1 LTQEPSPRAAIC
13 NCQEDLQFGHLKH
26 YVETVGTKLIP
37 SPLNCVI
44 KSSLLFL
51 DSVITKS
58 PIDSR
63 NSEGP
68 TPEHSR

>member
-1 LTQEPSPRAAIC
+1 
-13 NCQEDLQFGHLKH
+13 LKH

-68 TPEHSR
+68 TPEDSR